1 MSTCNSLTPYATVQ
15 DVIALWRQL
24 TPDEEERVDQL
35 LPIISS
41 ELRYYADQVGRNLD
55 DMIAE
60 KPYLAD
66 IAKEVTVSAIS
77 RVLRQS
83 TTGEVMSQE
92 SQAGLGYSWSGTY
105 AIPGGGIG
113 NAIFPSDLKRLGL
126 KRQRIRTFEIYDND
140 LWNNHIL
147 TRKDGDRD

>member
-1 MSTCNSLTPYATVQ
+1 MSCNSMTPYATVE

-24 TPDEEERVDQL
+24 TPEETERVEQL
-35 LPIISS
+35 LPIISN
-41 ELRYYADQVGRNLD
+41 ELRGYADQVGKCLD
-55 DMIAE
+55 SMIAE
-60 KPYLAD
+60 KPYLID

-83 TTGEVMSQE
+83 TTGDIMSQE
-92 SQAGLGYSWSGTY
+92 SQTGLGYSWSGTY

-126 KRQRIRTFEIYDND
+126 KRQKIRTFEIYEND
-140 LWNNHIL
+140 LWNNCI
-147 TRKDGDRD
+147 TTPKNSNCD

>member
-1 MSTCNSLTPYATVQ
+1 MEPFASVS
-15 DVIALWRQL
+15 DVISMWRDL
-24 TPDEEERVDQL
+24 SEKETDKAETL
-35 LPIISS
+35 LPVISD
-41 ELRYYADQVGRNLD
+41 ELRIRAKAVGKDLDAMIEADAALGSV
-55 DMIAE
+55 
-60 KPYLAD
+60 
-66 IAKEVTVSAIS
+66 AKEVVVSAIS

-126 KRQRIRTFEIYDND
+126 KRQRYGVIDFYDPRND
-140 LWNNHIL
+140 GNSVE
-147 TRKDGDRD
+147 